1 MPAFDDAV
9 AEPVRAHASRAD
21 GSQKSRCCGLPDI
34 AFDGAGGGES
44 NRVRV
49 LIECK
54 LFVLCNAR
62 NAQNAKRS
70 RFGYAVVTRT
80 RCWLS
85 HQVPKMFFGK
95 FVCMR

>member
-1 MPAFDDAV
+1 MMRSLNPFAHTHPALTDLRNQDVAV
-9 AEPVRAHASRAD
+9 YLISPLMAP
-21 GSQKSRCCGLPDI
+21 
-34 AFDGAGGGES
+34 AGGS

-49 LIECK
+49 LIERK